1 MSWRLHRNNVICILS
16 HIYLFLFKKNNNQT
30 KPTPSPDINDQGSES
45 PTKNSQY
52 LIPDNAVERPYP
64 PICPCQST
72 KIEKNKI
79 KI

>member
-1 MSWRLHRNNVICILS
+1 MDKKKK
-16 HIYLFLFKKNNNQT
+16 KKNQT
-30 KPTPSPDINDQGSES
+30 EPTPSPDINDQGSES

-52 LIPDNAVERPYP
+52 LIPEDAVERPYRP
-64 PICPCQST
+64 SCPYQST